1 MRLAAAATIVLL
13 AGTASA
19 AGQTPKLDLTAFFSG
34 RSHADNVLKIV
45 FHGPTKLIVDSIG
58 GKGDRGD
65 FVLID
70 TVHEGDKPER
80 TRKWIMRADGPNHF
94 TGSLSDAVGPVD
106 IVVAGDTA
114 TIRYVMKDGRVN
126 VVQQLQLRPDGRSLS
141 NHVDARKFGLKFA
154 RVDGVVR
161 KLD

>member
-1 MRLAAAATIVLL
+1 MVLL
-13 AGTASA
+13 ASTASA
-19 AGQTPKLDLTAFFSG
+19 AGETTKLDLTTFFNG

-65 FVLID
+65 FVLVD
-70 TVHEGDKPER
+70 TVHEGDKPVR
-80 TRKWIMRADGPNHF
+80 TRKWVMQPAGPNHF

-106 IVVAGDTA
+106 IVVNGDSA
-114 TIRYVMKDGRVN
+114 TIRYTMKGGLS
-126 VVQQLQLRPDGRSLS
+126 VVQQMQLQADGRTLS
-141 NHVDARKFGLKFA
+141 NHVDARKFGLRFA
-154 RVDGVVR
+154 SVDGTVR

>member
-1 MRLAAAATIVLL
+1 MKLIAAAVFTLL
-13 AGTASA
+13 ASA
-19 AGQTPKLDLTAFFSG
+19 AAPEKPKLDLTAFFTG
-34 RSHADNVLKIV
+34 RSHAENVLKIV

-70 TVHEGDKPER
+70 AVHEGDKPER
-80 TRKWIMRADGPNHF
+80 TRKWIMRPDGPNHF
-94 TGSLSDAVGPVD
+94 TGSLSDAIGPVD

-126 VVQQLQLRPDGRSLS
+126 VVQQLQLRPDGRSLA

-154 RVDGVVR
+154 RVDGVIR